1 MGIFK
6 KKRSEE
12 LLRKIGSD
20 LGDAMIAEMK
30 TKRGFN
36 KMDLYMCS
44 LGKLVEQ
51 EKIHGKFSKKETN
64 VIVNE
69 ADKKIKF
76 LDFLFGEK

>member
-20 LGDAMIAEMK
+20 LGDAMIAELI
-30 TKRGFN
+30 TKQGFN
-36 KMDLYMCS
+36 RMDIYMCS
-44 LGKLVEQ
+44 LDKLFDQ
-51 EKIHGKFSKKETN
+51 EKIHGKFSDKERI
-64 VIVNE
+64 VIMVE

-76 LDFLFGEK
+76 LYLFGQE